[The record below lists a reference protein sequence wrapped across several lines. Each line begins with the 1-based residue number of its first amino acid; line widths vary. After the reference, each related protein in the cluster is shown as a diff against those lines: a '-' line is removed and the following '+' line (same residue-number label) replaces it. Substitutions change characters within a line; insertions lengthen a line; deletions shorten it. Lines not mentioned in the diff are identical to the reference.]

1 MNKTEAGV
9 SVARQ
14 LRTAE
19 HALDEALAQSMT
31 LAVRMIEAR
40 KASHFAAELGH
51 ETLGRVI
58 EGVTQMHAARG
69 AIVVAHGDLLQIAET
84 QNVRW
89 RLDGATE
96 SKPVPIEPK
105 VAGLTLVA

>member
-19 HALDEALAQSMT
+19 HAVDEALAQSMA

-40 KASHFAAELGH
+40 KASAFAAGVGH
-51 ETLGRVI
+51 EALGRVI
-58 EGVTQMHAARG
+58 EGVNQMHAARG

-96 SKPVPIEPK
+96 SKPVPADPK
-105 VAGLTLVA
+105 VAALTLVA